1 MSDKN
6 IIDEN
11 KLLEQIAE
19 AVSKQYKLENEE
31 AMKDLE
37 DVPEYLDKNVFTII
51 EQMEQE
57 NAERRK
63 KLRRKTIIKAA
74 AILIVCTAAF
84 NIVALSVSEAY
95 RSRFFNLIYN
105 DESGSVKF
113 LTENEES
120 MLAGW
125 NNYWYP
131 EYLPDGYY
139 LHDAIN
145 DIDKTLI
152 FLNNSSNSEISVTF
166 FNSDINLTY
175 NSDDVEIESIK
186 VGQYEGMLFINSDYN
201 YIHLTWLAEN
211 QIIEI
216 KVSESTDSELILK
229 IAESM
234 KFIK

>member
-19 AVSKQYKLENEE
+19 AVSKQYEIENEE
-31 AMKDLE
+31 AMKALE
-37 DVPEYLDKNVFTII
+37 DVPEYLDKNVFSII
-51 EQMEQE
+51 EQLEKENSEQ
-57 NAERRK
+57 RK
-63 KLRRKTIIKAA
+63 KLRRKTALKAA

-84 NIVALSVSEAY
+84 NVVALSVSEAY
-95 RSRFFNLIYN
+95 RSRFFNFIYN

-120 MLAGW
+120 LLADW

-131 EYLPDGYY
+131 EYLPEGYY

-152 FLNNSSNSEISVTF
+152 FLNNNG
-166 FNSDINLTY
+166 NSDIFIRFYNFDTNLTY
-175 NSDDVEIESIK
+175 NSDDVEIENVK
-186 VGQYEGMLFINSDYN
+186 VGQYDGILFVNQNYN
-201 YIHLTWLAEN
+201 YTLLTWLAEN

-216 KVSESTDSELILK
+216 KISESTDSELILK